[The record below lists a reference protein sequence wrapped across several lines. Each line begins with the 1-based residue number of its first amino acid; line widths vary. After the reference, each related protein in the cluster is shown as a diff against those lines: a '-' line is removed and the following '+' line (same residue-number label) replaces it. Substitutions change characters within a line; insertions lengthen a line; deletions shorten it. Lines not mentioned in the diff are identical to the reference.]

1 VSEFSQEEIEYA
13 FARSFT
19 KKELTEI
26 AKKHDLK
33 GSSKLKKQELID
45 FLFENVD
52 LETLS
57 TYAEERIKRHRKLKA
72 EIKGLSFE
80 EQLAKL
86 TDEKRLNNGLSIPD
100 SEVQLIDEGK
110 DSWNYRIKGYNCLV
124 DMHRR
129 IIRHDCTDWGFRC
142 KRDHI
147 LCKHMIKVISKI
159 DNAEDIV
166 KSLNIDRW
174 VYL

>member
-72 EIKGLSFE
+72 EKKVYHLKSN
-80 EQLAKL
+80 LPNL
-86 TDEKRLNNGLSIPD
+86 L
-100 SEVQLIDEGK
+100 
-110 DSWNYRIKGYNCLV
+110 
-124 DMHRR
+124 M
-129 IIRHDCTDWGFRC
+129 
-142 KRDHI
+142 KRD
-147 LCKHMIKVISKI
+147 
-159 DNAEDIV
+159 
-166 KSLNIDRW
+166 
-174 VYL
+174 